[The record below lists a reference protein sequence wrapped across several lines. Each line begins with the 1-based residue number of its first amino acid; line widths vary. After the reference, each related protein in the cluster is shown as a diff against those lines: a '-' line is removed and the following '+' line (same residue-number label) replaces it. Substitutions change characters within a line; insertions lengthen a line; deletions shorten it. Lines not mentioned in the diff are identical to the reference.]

1 MRARSPW
8 AASRL
13 HEFLQIS
20 QVLDPASCWPLRY
33 PHNPVGPRG
42 VPYRNHRSLQ
52 NRAVCKNQCDLETV
66 TIGSVSCL
74 SVLAG
79 GKGLGSAL
87 KPVRSRCRD
96 ATDLAPGILS
106 SAVVLKK
113 ASSAR
118 HRRAPLRLPRP
129 GIQEGARGPGA
140 TVSVAIFFYRR
151 HGSHYFLVT

>member
-1 MRARSPW
+1 M
-8 AASRL
+8 

-52 NRAVCKNQCDLETV
+52 NCAVCKNQCDLETV

-87 KPVRSRCRD
+87 KPVRSMPPILTGKVPRRD
-96 ATDLAPGILS
+96 
-106 SAVVLKK
+106 
-113 ASSAR
+113 
-118 HRRAPLRLPRP
+118 RP
-129 GIQEGARGPGA
+129 GSRDTELGRGAQEGVFSTA
-140 TVSVAIFFYRR
+140 
-151 HGSHYFLVT
+151 